1 MLHQGALGPWSVLIF
16 QSRSLWTSARYSS
29 PRKDVGSLV
38 ISEDLGLHR
47 LALFPFGG
55 SREEVAQPRSGFELP
70 DHVLG
75 HGGEVVL
82 RLPPPF
88 FSRQAVVDG
97 LRPGVGYLL
106 PEVGHELARE
116 VRDVLPDLLRE
127 LPGGEAHTREV
138 VAHVV
143 GDFPR

>member
-1 MLHQGALGPWSVLIF
+1 MLHHGVLGPWSVLIF
-16 QSRSLWTSARYSS
+16 QSRSLWTSERYSS

-38 ISEDLGLHR
+38 ISEDLGLRR
-47 LALFPFGG
+47 LTLFPFGP
-55 SREEVAQPRSGFELP
+55 SRKELAQPRAGFELL

-82 RLPPPF
+82 RLPSPLL
-88 FSRQAVVDG
+88 SRKAVVDG

-106 PEVGHELARE
+106 PEVGHELARK
-116 VRDVLPDLLRE
+116 VRDVLLDLLRE
-127 LPGGEAHTREV
+127 HPGGEVHSCEV

-143 GDFPR
+143 GDLP